1 MTEGKGTNLLKAAK
15 ELNIG
20 ISTAVDC
27 LVKKGYD
34 VDAKPNTKLSGE
46 MYNVLL
52 KEFQG
57 DKIVKDEAKQIV
69 IGKIRRDES
78 PVASPKESS
87 KNDDYEETA
96 VSKEILIKN
105 VAVNTRE
112 GSDAVKNE
120 TPTDKVTES
129 EAKESSSNTHTG
141 GMKVVGKIDLDALK
155 RGSKPKKEETPE
167 VKAETPK
174 EVEKKPEVVKEATP
188 AAPKPNVIAEPK
200 VEVPKVEASKAPAV
214 EATNAEEKAKEAP
227 KVVIAAP
234 QKVEVKT
241 EAPKVQ
247 EKKVV
252 EEKPKNEKPAVKAP
266 VETPVKE
273 EKKVNPA
280 DEVISAK
287 AERLTGPKVIGKI
300 ELPTA
305 RPSHRDKPV
314 ASSSSATGNDQ
325 KRKRK
330 RTNNTGT
337 APQGGGTHPNRTGG
351 PNQGGGTHPNRT
363 GGNHP
368 AGNNQNRPGGG
379 PGVNQNRPGGGPGGQ
394 HNRPGGPG
402 ANKSRPPFNNNR
414 GKGPNEPK
422 EEPTEKEI
430 QDQIKATLARLSGA
444 GKSGKFAQRAKLR
457 RQKRDDVAS
466 NAEEEALEREMQAK
480 VLRVTEFVTANE
492 LANLMD
498 VAVTQII
505 ATCMSLGMFV
515 SINQRLDAE
524 TLTIVADEFGYQIE
538 FIKPE
543 DEEIADL
550 EQLDN
555 EDSLVSRAPIVTVM
569 GHVDHGK
576 TSLLDYVRKANVT
589 GGEAGGITQHIGA
602 YAVQLD
608 GGRKITFLDTPGH
621 EAFTAM
627 RARGAKVT
635 DIVIIVIAAD
645 DAVMPQTKEAI
656 NHAQAAGV
664 PIVFAFT
671 KIDKP
676 GANTDRIKEQLS
688 QMNILVE
695 DWGGKYQAQE
705 ISAKTGLNVDLLL
718 EKVLLEAEMLDL
730 KADPNKRAV
739 GSVIEA
745 ALDKGRGIVTTVLI
759 LGGTLRVGDPILA
772 GSHSGKVKA
781 LTNERG
787 ERVKEAGPS
796 VPVQILGMAGAPT
809 AGDKFYTM
817 ESESE
822 ARNVANKRLQLQRE
836 QGMRATKHIT
846 LDEIGRRLAIGNFKE
861 LNVIVKGDVDGSI
874 EALSDSLLKLSTQEI
889 QVNVIHKSVGAI
901 SESDVLL
908 ASASDAIIIGFQV
921 RPSIGARKLAEQ
933 EQIDIRL
940 YSIIY
945 DAIAELKSAMEG
957 MLAPKF
963 EEKIVANVEIR
974 ETFKIS
980 KVGTIAGCMVLD
992 GKINRNNDIRIV
1004 RDGVVVFTG
1013 KLASLKR
1020 FKDDVK
1026 EVSFGYEC
1034 GLNIQGY
1041 NDIQEGDIVEA
1052 YEQVEVKRKL

>member
-20 ISTAVDC
+20 IHTAVEC
-27 LVKKGYD
+27 LVKKGYE
-34 VDAKPNTKLSGE
+34 VEAKPNTKLSGE
-46 MYNVLL
+46 MYGVLL

-57 DKIVKDEAKQIV
+57 DKSLKDEAKQIV
-69 IGKIRRDES
+69 IGKIRREES
-78 PVASPKESS
+78 PSASPKESS
-87 KNDDYEETA
+87 KNEDYEEHEEP
-96 VSKEILIKN
+96 KEIL
-105 VAVNTRE
+105 
-112 GSDAVKNE
+112 VKNTVE
-120 TPTDKVTES
+120 VPESKEVTPPTPEQT
-129 EAKESSSNTHTG
+129 THQG
-141 GMKVVGKIDLDALK
+141 GMKVVGKIDLDALN
-155 RGSKPKKEETPE
+155 RGGNKNKKEGPAKEQPQSAKDTTAETQPQVQAEVKKEAEASKAVVEAKKEEPK
-167 VKAETPK
+167 VIET
-174 EVEKKPEVVKEATP
+174 KPESVS
-188 AAPKPNVIAEPK
+188 
-200 VEVPKVEASKAPAV
+200 PKVEA
-214 EATNAEEKAKEAP
+214 P
-227 KVVIAAP
+227 KPDVD
-234 QKVEVKT
+234 KTEVKATPVVETKT
-241 EAPKVQ
+241 EPVK
-247 EKKVV
+247 V
-252 EEKPKNEKPAVKAP
+252 EEKKKDETAAKAVPVTPK
-266 VETPVKE
+266 VEPVKKE
-273 EKKVNPA
+273 G
-280 DEVISAK
+280 DEIISAR

-300 ELPTA
+300 ELPSA
-305 RPSHRDKPV
+305 RPSHKPV
-314 ASSSSATGNDQ
+314 ASSSNAGNNNE

-330 RTNNTGT
+330 RTNPNGAVNSNTG
-337 APQGGGTHPNRTGG
+337 QGGNNYQNRG
-351 PNQGGGTHPNRT
+351 PRD
-363 GGNHP
+363 GN
-368 AGNNQNRPGGG
+368 NNQNRDQQGNRTGNTGNNP
-379 PGVNQNRPGGGPGGQ
+379 NNRPGQNNQNQARPGQGGTNQ
-394 HNRPGGPG
+394 HQGNRPGQGG
-402 ANKSRPPFNNNR
+402 RPQHGRFDNR
-414 GKGPNEPK
+414 GKGRPVENK
-422 EEPTEKEI
+422 EEPSEKEI

-457 RQKRDDVAS
+457 RQKRDDVAQH
-466 NAEEEALEREMQAK
+466 AEEAAMEQELMAK

-498 VAVTQII
+498 VQVTQII

-524 TLTIVADEFGYQIE
+524 TLAIVADEFGYQVE

-543 DEEIADL
+543 DEEIAEL
-550 EQLDN
+550 EEADTEANLIP
-555 EDSLVSRAPIVTVM
+555 RAPIVTVM

-576 TSLLDYVRKANVT
+576 TSLLDYIRKANVT
-589 GGEAGGITQHIGA
+589 SGEAGGITQHIGA
-602 YAVQLD
+602 YAVKLD
-608 GGRKITFLDTPGH
+608 DDRKITFLDTPGH

-635 DIVIIVIAAD
+635 DIVIIVVAAD

-671 KIDKP
+671 KVDKP
-676 GANTDRIKEQLS
+676 GANPDRIREQLS
-688 QMNILVE
+688 AMNILVE
-695 DWGGKYQAQE
+695 DWGGKFQAQE
-705 ISAKTGLNVDLLL
+705 ISAKTGENVDLLL

-730 KADPNKRAV
+730 KADPKKRAV

-759 LGGTLRVGDPILA
+759 QGGTLRVGDPILA

-809 AGDKFYTM
+809 AGDKLYVL

-822 ARNVANKRLQLQRE
+822 ARTVANKRLQLQRE

-861 LNVIVKGDVDGSI
+861 LNIIVKGDVDGSI
-874 EALSDSLLKLSTQEI
+874 EALSDSLLKLSTDEI
-889 QVNVIHKSVGAI
+889 QVNIIHKSVGAI

-921 RPSIGARKLAEQ
+921 RPTQNARKLAEN
-933 EQIDIRL
+933 EQIDVRL

-945 DAIAELKSAMEG
+945 DAIEEIKSAMEG

-963 EEKIVANVEIR
+963 EEKIVAEVEIR

-980 KVGTIAGCMVLD
+980 KVGTIAGCMVRE
-992 GKINRNNDIRIV
+992 GKINRNNDIRII
-1004 RDGVVVFTG
+1004 REGVVIHTG
-1013 KLASLKR
+1013 RLASLKR

-1026 EVSFGYEC
+1026 EVSQGYEC
-1034 GLNIQGY
+1034 GLNIDRF
-1041 NDIQEGDIVEA
+1041 NDIQVGDIVEA

>member
-34 VDAKPNTKLSGE
+34 VDAKPGTKLSGE

-87 KNDDYEETA
+87 KNDDYEETVA
-96 VSKEILIKN
+96 SKDILIKN
-105 VAVNTRE
+105 AAVNTRE
-112 GSDAVKNE
+112 ESNADKKENPVE
-120 TPTDKVTES
+120 KVTGS
-129 EAKESSSNTHTG
+129 EAKENSSNTHTG

-188 AAPKPNVIAEPK
+188 TAPKPIVKEEPK
-200 VEVPKVEASKAPAV
+200 VEVPKAPIVEAQKI
-214 EATNAEEKAKEAP
+214 EEKAPEAP

-273 EKKVNPA
+273 VKKVNPA

-314 ASSSSATGNDQ
+314 ASSSSATGNDH

-337 APQGGGTHPNRTGG
+337 PPQGGGTHPNRTGG
-351 PNQGGGTHPNRT
+351 PNQGGGNHPNRT

-368 AGNNQNRPGGG
+368 AGNNQNRPAGG
-379 PGVNQNRPGGGPGGQ
+379 PGGNNQNRPAGGPGGH

-402 ANKSRPPFNNNR
+402 ANKGRPAFNNRSN
-414 GKGPNEPK
+414 GPNVPK

-457 RQKRDDVAS
+457 RQKRDDVAT

-550 EQLDN
+550 EEADN
-555 EDSLVSRAPIVTVM
+555 EDALISRAPIVTVM

>member
-20 ISTAVDC
+20 IHTAVEC

-34 VDAKPNTKLSGE
+34 VEAKPNTKLSGE
-46 MYNVLL
+46 MYGVLL

-57 DKIVKDEAKQIV
+57 DKSLKDEAKQIV
-69 IGKIRRDES
+69 IGKIRREES
-78 PVASPKESS
+78 PSSSPKESS
-87 KNDDYEETA
+87 KNEDFEDHDE
-96 VSKEILIKN
+96 SKEIL
-105 VAVNTRE
+105 
-112 GSDAVKNE
+112 VKNTVEIPSVKE
-120 TPTDKVTES
+120 TTPAKVE
-129 EAKESSSNTHTG
+129 EPVHQG
-141 GMKVVGKIDLDALK
+141 GMKVVGKIDLDALN
-155 RGSKPKKEETPE
+155 RGGSKVKKEEPVKEEPKTIKETPVEAKAEAKVEEKKEAE
-167 VKAETPK
+167 VKAPIVEAKKEEPK
-174 EVEKKPEVVKEATP
+174 VIEKKPEVVVPKAEIEKPEVNKTEVKATP
-188 AAPKPNVIAEPK
+188 VVETKTEPVKVEDKKKEETAPKAVPVTPIVEP
-200 VEVPKVEASKAPAV
+200 
-214 EATNAEEKAKEAP
+214 AK
-227 KVVIAAP
+227 K
-234 QKVEVKT
+234 QG
-241 EAPKVQ
+241 
-247 EKKVV
+247 
-252 EEKPKNEKPAVKAP
+252 
-266 VETPVKE
+266 
-273 EKKVNPA
+273 
-280 DEVISAK
+280 DEIISAR
-287 AERLTGPKVIGKI
+287 AERLAGPKVIGKI
-300 ELPTA
+300 ELPSA
-305 RPSHRDKPV
+305 RPSHKPV
-314 ASSSSATGNDQ
+314 ASSSNAGNNNE

-330 RTNNTGT
+330 RTNPNGPVNPN
-337 APQGGGTHPNRTGG
+337 AGQGQGHNNQHRGPRDGNNPNNRDQ
-351 PNQGGGTHPNRT
+351 QGNR
-363 GGNHP
+363 GGNHGP
-368 AGNNQNRPGGG
+368 NNNPNNRQGQNNNQHPGRPGQGGNNQHPGRPGQGTRPQHG
-379 PGVNQNRPGGGPGGQ
+379 NR
-394 HNRPGGPG
+394 
-402 ANKSRPPFNNNR
+402 FDNR
-414 GKGPNEPK
+414 GKGRPVENK

-457 RQKRDDVAS
+457 RQKRDDVAQH
-466 NAEEEALEREMQAK
+466 AEEAAMEQEMMAK

-498 VAVTQII
+498 VQVTQII

-524 TLTIVADEFGYQIE
+524 TLTIVADEFGYQVE

-543 DEEIADL
+543 DEETAEL
-550 EQLDN
+550 EEPDN
-555 EDSLVSRAPIVTVM
+555 EANLVSRAPIVTVM

-576 TSLLDYVRKANVT
+576 TSLLDYIRKANVT
-589 GGEAGGITQHIGA
+589 SGEAGGITQHIGA
-602 YAVQLD
+602 YAVKLED
-608 GGRKITFLDTPGH
+608 GRKITFLDTPGH

-671 KIDKP
+671 KVDKP
-676 GANTDRIKEQLS
+676 GANPDRIREQLS
-688 QMNILVE
+688 AMNILVE
-695 DWGGKYQAQE
+695 DWGGKFQAQE
-705 ISAKTGLNVDLLL
+705 ISAKTGENVDLLL

-730 KADPNKRAV
+730 KADPKKRAV

-759 LGGTLRVGDPILA
+759 QSGTLRVGDPILA

-809 AGDKFYTM
+809 AGDKLYVL

-822 ARNVANKRLQLQRE
+822 ARTVANKRLQLQRE

-861 LNVIVKGDVDGSI
+861 LNIIVKGDVDGSI
-874 EALSDSLLKLSTQEI
+874 EALSDSLLKLSTDEI
-889 QVNVIHKSVGAI
+889 QVNIIHKSVGAI

-921 RPSIGARKLAEQ
+921 RPTQNARKLAEN
-933 EQIDIRL
+933 EQIDVRL

-945 DAIAELKSAMEG
+945 DAIDEIKSAMEG

-963 EEKIVANVEIR
+963 EEKIVAEVEIR

-980 KVGTIAGCMVLD
+980 KVGTIAGCMVKE
-992 GKINRNNDIRIV
+992 GKINRNNDIRII
-1004 RDGVVVFTG
+1004 RDGVVIHTG

-1026 EVSFGYEC
+1026 EVSMGYEC
-1034 GLNIQGY
+1034 GLNIDRF
-1041 NDIQEGDIVEA
+1041 NDIQVGDIVEA